1 MYIFIYSQ
9 GPFSEP
15 VSFLKTYS
23 QSAIYPVEKKDR
35 VLSGLD
41 ASLLWAGSAIA
52 VNVWYSGGYL
62 SSIGW
67 VPGIILILLGSFVG
81 SIIFAAAG
89 VIGANLGIPSMVTI
103 RPSFGIR
110 GSYIMSALNYV
121 ALIGW
126 TAWMININASAADQI
141 NYLLLGFNGFPY
153 WIVACGVI
161 CTALAILKAES
172 WKRFTRFSVIA
183 LIITAVAINAA
194 VFYNYG
200 WGYLASK
207 PAWGMPAG
215 AVFDLALII
224 PLSWAPLAADYM
236 RFAKSSKGGFFGSLF
251 GQGFTNSWFYITGLA
266 CALAFGLY
274 DPTVYV
280 TQVGGLALG
289 LAALFVIW
297 FGTITTTF
305 LDIYSANMSVINI
318 FPNVKEWQGSILTG
332 GIAIVIAFLPW
343 LNSFVQFLN
352 LIGAVFVPLF
362 AVVLADYFLIKK
374 RRYDVGRLYA
384 RSLYW
389 YRSGFRLAS
398 ILSWIVGV
406 TLYFVFQQIVPEIG
420 ATLPSFLLTAAVYI
434 LIVKVAGS

>member
-1 MYIFIYSQ
+1 V
-9 GPFSEP
+9 P
-15 VSFLKTYS
+15 FLKTYS

-67 VPGIILILLGSFVG
+67 VPGIVLILLGSFVG
-81 SIIFAAAG
+81 SLIFAAAG
-89 VIGANLGIPSMVTI
+89 AIGTDLGIPSMVTV

-110 GSYIMSALNYV
+110 GSYVMSALNYV

-126 TAWMININASAADQI
+126 TAWMININASAADKI
-141 NYLLLGFNGFPY
+141 NSLIFGFNGFPL
-153 WIVACGVI
+153 WVVVCGII
-161 CTALAILKAES
+161 CTTLAILKAES
-172 WKRFTRFSVIA
+172 WRRFTRISVMA
-183 LIITAVAINAA
+183 LIITAIAINAV

-207 PAWGMPAG
+207 PTWGTPAG
-215 AVFDLALII
+215 TVFDLALII

-236 RFAKSSKGGFFGSLF
+236 RFARSSKGGFFGSLF
-251 GQGFTNSWFYITGLA
+251 GQGFANAWFYITGLA

-280 TQVGGLALG
+280 TQVGGLVFG
-289 LAALFVIW
+289 LVALFVIW

-305 LDIYSANMSVINI
+305 LDIYSANMSVINV

-332 GIAIVIAFLPW
+332 AIAIVIAFLPW

-362 AVVLADYFLIKK
+362 AVVLVDYFLIRK
-374 RRYDVGRLYA
+374 RQYDIGGLYA

-389 YRSGFRLAS
+389 YSSGFKFAS
-398 ILSWIVGV
+398 ILSWIAGV
-406 TLYFVFQQIVPEIG
+406 ALYFVFQQIAPQIG
-420 ATLPSFLLTAAVYI
+420 ATLPSFLLTAAIYM
-434 LIVKVAGS
+434 LMVKVARS